1 MFFFVLSNKHGNKR
15 RKFFDYH
22 EKKLDN
28 PFYNKKKKI
37 ADSKKIKTKII
48 IAAIA
53 ILIGFL
59 FWLLYFSKIFFIKNI
74 EISKL
79 EKINKEEV
87 EALLSEKINEN
98 KSKIAPQNN
107 LIFFNTDEFAVL
119 FNKNFRFQG
128 IKIRKKWPDAL
139 SLEITEKALSAIWL
153 ENEKYYYLDNEGYLL
168 GEANLLE
175 IDGQAYPLIK
185 NNSGEKI
192 ENGKIGQDPEIIAYS
207 IELFK
212 KIQAEYP
219 EMFVNFFSI
228 DDDINSLKLA
238 ISGGPEIFFSTEN
251 STDEQLEKLSILK
264 EEKLKNDFNSKKYI
278 DLRFGDK
285 IYYQ

>member
-1 MFFFVLSNKHGNKR
+1 
-15 RKFFDYH
+15 
-22 EKKLDN
+22 
-28 PFYNKKKKI
+28 
-37 ADSKKIKTKII
+37 
-48 IAAIA
+48 
-53 ILIGFL
+53 
-59 FWLLYFSKIFFIKNI
+59 
-74 EISKL
+74 
-79 EKINKEEV
+79 
-87 EALLSEKINEN
+87 
-98 KSKIAPQNN
+98 
-107 LIFFNTDEFAVL
+107 
-119 FNKNFRFQG
+119 
-128 IKIRKKWPDAL
+128 L